1 MAHFQIEDLSFSYPT
16 AKGKKSLDGVSLSIE
31 KGEYVVLCG
40 KSGSGKTTLLRQ
52 MKSVLAPHGKKN
64 GEILFNGIPLD
75 KVSQRDQ
82 SSKIGYVMQN
92 PDDQIVTDKVW
103 HELAFGLESLGCDQ
117 KTMRARVAEMAC
129 YFGIQDWFHRD
140 VANLSGGQKQLLN
153 LASIM
158 AMQPEVLIL
167 DEPTSQL
174 DPIAASDFLNTVRKI
189 NIELGTTVIITEHR
203 LEDIFPYADRAIVMD
218 GGKVIADDT
227 PRKIGKLLWEQ
238 GSDMFAAMPTPV
250 RVFYGADG
258 MGDCPLTVRDGRNW
272 LSREFTSEPVH
283 KTTPAE
289 VLPDEIEN
297 PALSLKELW
306 FRYEKDSPDILRG
319 VSAKVPVGSLYAIVG
334 GNGAGKSTT
343 LKAICGIC
351 RPYRGS
357 VKVFGKPVN
366 KYKSAE
372 LFGGCLAM
380 LPQDPKSLF
389 VKKTVRE
396 DLEEMSKD
404 KALIGEIA
412 ATCQIEKLLD
422 SHPYDLSGGEQQR
435 AALAKVLLTQPKLLL
450 LDEPT
455 KGIDSFFKET
465 FAKIL
470 KQLQSKGITIVMVS
484 HDVEFCAKYAD
495 MVSMFFD
502 GQMLT
507 TDTPRRFF
515 GNNSFYTTAANRM
528 SRHVFDLAVTAED
541 VVSLYKQN
549 KEDTK

>member
-1 MAHFQIEDLSFSYPT
+1 M
-16 AKGKKSLDGVSLSIE
+16 SLSVE
-31 KGEYVVLCG
+31 KGEYIVLCG

-52 MKSVLAPHGKKN
+52 LKSVLAPHGKKS
-64 GEILFNGIPLD
+64 GEIRFNGMPLD

-238 GSDMFAAMPTPV
+238 KSDMFAAMPTPV

-319 VSAKVPVGSLYAIVG
+319 VSAKVPVGSLYAIV
-334 GNGAGKSTT
+334 AET
-343 LKAICGIC
+343 AQ
-351 RPYRGS
+351 
-357 VKVFGKPVN
+357 VN
-366 KYKSAE
+366 P
-372 LFGGCLAM
+372 L
-380 LPQDPKSLF
+380 
-389 VKKTVRE
+389 R
-396 DLEEMSKD
+396 
-404 KALIGEIA
+404 
-412 ATCQIEKLLD
+412 
-422 SHPYDLSGGEQQR
+422 
-435 AALAKVLLTQPKLLL
+435 
-450 LDEPT
+450 
-455 KGIDSFFKET
+455 
-465 FAKIL
+465 
-470 KQLQSKGITIVMVS
+470 
-484 HDVEFCAKYAD
+484 
-495 MVSMFFD
+495 
-502 GQMLT
+502 
-507 TDTPRRFF
+507 
-515 GNNSFYTTAANRM
+515 
-528 SRHVFDLAVTAED
+528 
-541 VVSLYKQN
+541 
-549 KEDTK
+549 